1 MKSEHFLKEGFVED
15 ASDVHADHEVQMA
28 RSDLFHAAEDALVLH
43 KLLRNVSEQQGLEGW
58 VAAKITLASDY
69 LKTVREYIEYELMTA
84 ASEQPMLPI
93 AEGSGSKEKQKTPY
107 RDINSPEHRAAAD
120 KQKQQMAKDAAAE
133 PGKKLADKIAK
144 KGVAEGEYKSR
155 HIHRQ
160 EQNKKYDEYRRSQ
173 EAAGKK
179 PMSRGDWAATQ
190 RKGQQGV
197 AEGSLEEDKGMTGY
211 NAFKREWRAKHGAD
225 AKVPAYDSKEY
236 TSYVYRQNDK
246 KQGVTEGSSESVSLR
261 DMVDVVDKHYPKYYA
276 ELSGSDISDK
286 QFERAIVNA
295 YKKIMQKQGV
305 TEGNNS
311 DVSDISDSDYM
322 RIKGIVDKKYPGY
335 ELSSLGMDNDGNI
348 NVEIY
353 NYETHD
359 VKHLKTKSTQGIA
372 EGSDEKQSFKV
383 SYHNP
388 KTRQDKV
395 VTIKAPNK
403 DEVLD
408 YCANKGYKNV
418 HVEQGV
424 SEDDSAVQSFLS
436 KGGKIQQLP
445 YKKPR
450 KADKTDYGSKHI
462 GGSGDK
468 MKASR
473 TGTAAKTQGNKVAG
487 MSEGSACNHTME
499 GKSCPMHG
507 LKECPGYKSSIEE
520 TTAGSVAGVVN
531 PTPKNKAKVGT
542 LFGGTYKQKKTKA

>member
-144 KGVAEGEYKSR
+144 KGVAEGAPELLKQEMPLVR
-155 HIHRQ
+155 HIERELAQHGYEKGTPEYNEVFKHTISMYRQ
-160 EQNKKYDEYRRSQ
+160 FGNVDAIKK
-173 EAAGKK
+173 
-179 PMSRGDWAATQ
+179 
-190 RKGQQGV
+190 GV
-197 AEGSLEEDKGMTGY
+197 AEAAKWRQGY
-211 NAFKREWRAKHGAD
+211 RASGHPPGYQHKSGEIGPLGGTYD
-225 AKVPAYDSKEY
+225 TTNNYGDEVKVPVNRYRDEPDRLADREKTKLS
-236 TSYVYRQNDK
+236 TSGKPLTAKNAARNLKTAIAQAKGRHGPVGVLPE
-246 KQGVTEGSSESVSLR
+246 QGVV
-261 DMVDVVDKHYPKYYA
+261 
-276 ELSGSDISDK
+276 
-286 QFERAIVNA
+286 
-295 YKKIMQKQGV
+295 
-305 TEGNNS
+305 
-311 DVSDISDSDYM
+311 
-322 RIKGIVDKKYPGY
+322 
-335 ELSSLGMDNDGNI
+335 
-348 NVEIY
+348 
-353 NYETHD
+353 
-359 VKHLKTKSTQGIA
+359 

-383 SYHNP
+383 SYYNP

-487 MSEGSACNHTME
+487 MSEGSACNQTME

>member
-1 MKSEHFLKEGFVED
+1 MGVLKN
-15 ASDVHADHEVQMA
+15 EVP
-28 RSDLFHAAEDALVLH
+28 
-43 KLLRNVSEQQGLEGW
+43 GL
-58 VAAKITLASDY
+58 K
-69 LKTVREYIEYELMTA
+69 
-84 ASEQPMLPI
+84 
-93 AEGSGSKEKQKTPY
+93 
-107 RDINSPEHRAAAD
+107 
-120 KQKQQMAKDAAAE
+120 
-133 PGKKLADKIAK
+133 
-144 KGVAEGEYKSR
+144 
-155 HIHRQ
+155 
-160 EQNKKYDEYRRSQ
+160 
-173 EAAGKK
+173 
-179 PMSRGDWAATQ
+179 
-190 RKGQQGV
+190 QGV
-197 AEGSLEEDKGMTGY
+197 AEGL
-211 NAFKREWRAKHGAD
+211 N
-225 AKVPAYDSKEY
+225 
-236 TSYVYRQNDK
+236 
-246 KQGVTEGSSESVSLR
+246 
-261 DMVDVVDKHYPKYYA
+261 
-276 ELSGSDISDK
+276 
-286 QFERAIVNA
+286 
-295 YKKIMQKQGV
+295 
-305 TEGNNS
+305 
-311 DVSDISDSDYM
+311 
-322 RIKGIVDKKYPGY
+322 
-335 ELSSLGMDNDGNI
+335 
-348 NVEIY
+348 
-353 NYETHD
+353 
-359 VKHLKTKSTQGIA
+359 
-372 EGSDEKQSFKV
+372 EKQSFKV

-542 LFGGTYKQKKTKA
+542 LFGGTYKQKKTK

>member
-93 AEGSGSKEKQKTPY
+93 AEGSGPKEKQKTPY
-107 RDINSPEHRAAAD
+107 RDINSAEYRAAAD
-120 KQKQQMAKDAAAE
+120 KQKQRMAKDAAAE

-144 KGVAEGEYKSR
+144 KDVSEGSVT
-155 HIHRQ
+155 
-160 EQNKKYDEYRRSQ
+160 
-173 EAAGKK
+173 KK
-179 PMSRGDWAATQ
+179 PQPYNDPDWTKKLSKKQLDALAGP
-190 RKGQQGV
+190 KYKKDKKEQGV
-197 AEGSLEEDKGMTGY
+197 AEVSDATLTSYLTKLDKD
-211 NAFKREWRAKHGAD
+211 NLKHKMDPTRRSD
-225 AKVPAYDSKEY
+225 AKRMKSGPNFVKAFTKLDN
-236 TSYVYRQNDK
+236 R
-246 KQGVTEGSSESVSLR
+246 KQSV
-261 DMVDVVDKHYPKYYA
+261 
-276 ELSGSDISDK
+276 
-286 QFERAIVNA
+286 
-295 YKKIMQKQGV
+295 
-305 TEGNNS
+305 
-311 DVSDISDSDYM
+311 
-322 RIKGIVDKKYPGY
+322 
-335 ELSSLGMDNDGNI
+335 
-348 NVEIY
+348 
-353 NYETHD
+353 
-359 VKHLKTKSTQGIA
+359 A

-395 VTIKAPNK
+395 VTIKALNK

>member
-107 RDINSPEHRAAAD
+107 RDINSPEYRAAAD

-144 KGVAEGEYKSR
+144 KDVSEGSVT
-155 HIHRQ
+155 
-160 EQNKKYDEYRRSQ
+160 
-173 EAAGKK
+173 KK
-179 PMSRGDWAATQ
+179 PQPYNDPDWTKKLSKKQLDALAGP
-190 RKGQQGV
+190 KYKKDKKEQGV
-197 AEGSLEEDKGMTGY
+197 AEGLVGDVVVHNYTKIPIDLEPGQAQIAGWGPNDEPLYRVKGQDGKEVKTWS
-211 NAFKREWRAKHGAD
+211 KRRMLTIAK
-225 AKVPAYDSKEY
+225 E
-236 TSYVYRQNDK
+236 
-246 KQGVTEGSSESVSLR
+246 QGV
-261 DMVDVVDKHYPKYYA
+261 
-276 ELSGSDISDK
+276 
-286 QFERAIVNA
+286 
-295 YKKIMQKQGV
+295 
-305 TEGNNS
+305 
-311 DVSDISDSDYM
+311 
-322 RIKGIVDKKYPGY
+322 
-335 ELSSLGMDNDGNI
+335 
-348 NVEIY
+348 
-353 NYETHD
+353 
-359 VKHLKTKSTQGIA
+359 A

>member
-93 AEGSGSKEKQKTPY
+93 AEGSGPKEKQKTPY
-107 RDINSPEHRAAAD
+107 RDINSPEHRVAAD
-120 KQKQQMAKDAAAE
+120 KQKQRMAKDAAAE

-144 KGVAEGEYKSR
+144 KDVSEGSVT
-155 HIHRQ
+155 
-160 EQNKKYDEYRRSQ
+160 
-173 EAAGKK
+173 KK
-179 PMSRGDWAATQ
+179 PQPYNDPDWTKKLSKKQLDALAGP
-190 RKGQQGV
+190 KYKKDKKEQGV
-197 AEGSLEEDKGMTGY
+197 AEGGMYGDQEVSWEKGGRRVPTG
-211 NAFKREWRAKHGAD
+211 AFRNPTSKKVVFSGTGAD
-225 AKVPAYDSKEY
+225 GGTYEIIQSSPTDFMIHANGRHINTYGSLQRAMSVLKNEVPGL
-236 TSYVYRQNDK
+236 Q
-246 KQGVTEGSSESVSLR
+246 QGV
-261 DMVDVVDKHYPKYYA
+261 
-276 ELSGSDISDK
+276 
-286 QFERAIVNA
+286 
-295 YKKIMQKQGV
+295 
-305 TEGNNS
+305 
-311 DVSDISDSDYM
+311 
-322 RIKGIVDKKYPGY
+322 
-335 ELSSLGMDNDGNI
+335 
-348 NVEIY
+348 
-353 NYETHD
+353 
-359 VKHLKTKSTQGIA
+359 A

-542 LFGGTYKQKKTKA
+542 LFGGTYKQKKLK

>member
-1 MKSEHFLKEGFVED
+1 MIIN
-15 ASDVHADHEVQMA
+15 
-28 RSDLFHAAEDALVLH
+28 DLFNN
-43 KLLRNVSEQQGLEGW
+43 K
-58 VAAKITLASDY
+58 
-69 LKTVREYIEYELMTA
+69 KTA
-84 ASEQPMLPI
+84 
-93 AEGSGSKEKQKTPY
+93 
-107 RDINSPEHRAAAD
+107 
-120 KQKQQMAKDAAAE
+120 
-133 PGKKLADKIAK
+133 
-144 KGVAEGEYKSR
+144 VAEGM
-155 HIHRQ
+155 
-160 EQNKKYDEYRRSQ
+160 
-173 EAAGKK
+173 AGKVVFLGTGANGGK
-179 PMSRGDWAATQ
+179 YEIIQSSPTDFMIHANGKHIDTYGSLQRAMSVLKNEVPGL
-190 RKGQQGV
+190 QQGV
-197 AEGSLEEDKGMTGY
+197 
-211 NAFKREWRAKHGAD
+211 
-225 AKVPAYDSKEY
+225 
-236 TSYVYRQNDK
+236 
-246 KQGVTEGSSESVSLR
+246 
-261 DMVDVVDKHYPKYYA
+261 
-276 ELSGSDISDK
+276 
-286 QFERAIVNA
+286 
-295 YKKIMQKQGV
+295 
-305 TEGNNS
+305 
-311 DVSDISDSDYM
+311 
-322 RIKGIVDKKYPGY
+322 
-335 ELSSLGMDNDGNI
+335 
-348 NVEIY
+348 
-353 NYETHD
+353 
-359 VKHLKTKSTQGIA
+359 A

-542 LFGGTYKQKKTKA
+542 LFGGTYKQKKLK